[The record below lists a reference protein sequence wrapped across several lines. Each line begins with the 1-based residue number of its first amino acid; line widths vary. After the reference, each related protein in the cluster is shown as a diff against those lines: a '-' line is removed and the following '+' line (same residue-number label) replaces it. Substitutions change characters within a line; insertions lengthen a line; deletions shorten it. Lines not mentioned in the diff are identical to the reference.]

1 MWDLPGIGTDEFS
14 KDTYWQ
20 KLDLKKYD
28 VFLIFIATRFRH
40 EISYLTDEI
49 AKIGKKF
56 FFVRSKIDHD
66 VEDLKEDGDE
76 SPPSAE
82 AENALLNE
90 IRSECSKKLRELL
103 RIKPSIYL
111 ISNKFPQKWEFQE
124 LTKAILDV
132 LPEDLSECL
141 TFSLDI
147 LRSLSAET
155 LKCKVEALKRRMILV
170 AGISAATALIPVPG
184 VSASADVAL
193 ILKELGFYRSQLGL
207 PSEETST
214 YQMLTKNT
222 QAKVKACLS
231 LLELAGKGA
240 RWLAA
245 YATEAAAEE
254 GVRFI
259 PIVGLAIAGA
269 MSYGTTY
276 YALKNS
282 LEIMEE
288 AAIAILEETAA
299 QNSA

>member
-82 AENALLNE
+82 AENALLRE
-90 IRSECSKKLRELL
+90 IRRECSEKLGGRLSIEQ
-103 RIKPSIYL
+103 RIYL
-111 ISNKFPQKWEFQE
+111 ISSRFTDKWEFEE

-147 LRSLSAET
+147 LKSLSAET
-155 LKCKVEALKRRMILV
+155 LKCKVKALKRRIILV
-170 AGISAATALIPVPG
+170 AGISATAAAIPIPG
-184 VSASADVAL
+184 VSAAVDIGL
-193 ILKELGFYRSQLGL
+193 IVRELTMYRSQLGL
-207 PSEETST
+207 PSEGTST